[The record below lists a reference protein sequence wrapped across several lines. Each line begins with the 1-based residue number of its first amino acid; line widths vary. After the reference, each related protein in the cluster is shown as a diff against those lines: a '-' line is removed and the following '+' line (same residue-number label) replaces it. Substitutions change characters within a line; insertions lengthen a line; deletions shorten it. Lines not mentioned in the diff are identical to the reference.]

1 MRKKWFGVFALA
13 AMMLFS
19 ATASAEGM
27 AYREYPISAT
37 VVVTA
42 DTNTNVSESIDV
54 KNGDYIKVVLYASGG
69 TGYAWTLATQNPLL
83 VEAVGSSTAPVEG
96 TEKLAGGKVRWV
108 YYLKMK
114 AEASGQE
121 TLQFVLSRSW
131 EKNVPPAR
139 SFDLTLVV
147 R

>member
-1 MRKKWFGVFALA
+1 MKKKWISVFAMV

-19 ATASAEGM
+19 AVVAAEGM

-37 VVVTA
+37 VVVTGDA
-42 DTNTNVSESIDV
+42 STSAPESIDV
-54 KNGDYIKVVLYASGG
+54 KKGDYIKVVLYASGG

-83 VEAVGSSTAPVEG
+83 TEAVGNSSAPVEG
-96 TEKLAGGKVRWV
+96 TEKLTGGKVKSV
-108 YYLKMK
+108 FYLKIK
-114 AEASGQE
+114 ADASGQE